1 MRRFPKTILI
11 ILVLSLC
18 GGCDQA
24 TKNLAQETL
33 PVSQTIS
40 YLGGIVQLQY
50 AENTGAML
58 GLGATL
64 PPAVRMWTLIVINGV
79 MLAGL
84 LWVIWKVK
92 EMTFWSI
99 LGSTLVIGG
108 GISNIYDRLVNEG
121 AVIDFMHIGLGNLRT
136 GIFNVADAAIM
147 VGFGLIILWS
157 LQMKPNDPDSSLD
170 IPDGPDTA

>member
-1 MRRFPKTILI
+1 MRQFPKTILI

-18 GGCDQA
+18 VGCDQA

-50 AENTGAML
+50 AENPGAVL

-64 PPAVRMWTLIVINGV
+64 PPTVRVWTLIIFNGV
-79 MLAGL
+79 LLAGMF
-84 LWVIWKVK
+84 WMIWKVK

-99 LGSTLVIGG
+99 LGSALVIGG
-108 GISNIYDRLVNEG
+108 GISNIYDRLVNGG
-121 AVIDFMHIGLGNLRT
+121 AVIDFVHIGIGNLRT
-136 GIFNVADAAIM
+136 GIFNVADAAIL
-147 VGFGLIILWS
+147 VGFGLLFVWS
-157 LQMKPNDPDSSLD
+157 LQVKPQ
-170 IPDGPDTA
+170 GPIEEPAPGE